1 MFYHI
6 FLNKK
11 IGEKERNRS
20 LANKFIIFREK
31 RSQNQKKK
39 NNKCCR
45 KMRFFNF
52 ACLFFQYY
60 LSIYPKLFIQT
71 VVCNR
76 SFEIYLYGYQ

>member
-31 RSQNQKKK
+31 RSQNLKKK
-39 NNKCCR
+39 KKITNVAEKCVSSILLIY
-45 KMRFFNF
+45 FFNI
-52 ACLFFQYY
+52 
-60 LSIYPKLFIQT
+60 IYLFIQ
-71 VVCNR
+71 N
-76 SFEIYLYGYQ
+76 YLSKPYNL